1 MVGGREAVRTGSV
14 NISQMRVIHFLGFY
28 NQTESSMLKGMK
40 ETWGSVKREASQWQ
54 KTVSADKLMS
64 GYPEK
69 KRAYK
74 KSHEAKNSPK
84 VKWGKKKKI
93 NP

>member
-1 MVGGREAVRTGSV
+1 
-14 NISQMRVIHFLGFY
+14 
-28 NQTESSMLKGMK
+28 
-40 ETWGSVKREASQWQ
+40 
-54 KTVSADKLMS
+54 MS